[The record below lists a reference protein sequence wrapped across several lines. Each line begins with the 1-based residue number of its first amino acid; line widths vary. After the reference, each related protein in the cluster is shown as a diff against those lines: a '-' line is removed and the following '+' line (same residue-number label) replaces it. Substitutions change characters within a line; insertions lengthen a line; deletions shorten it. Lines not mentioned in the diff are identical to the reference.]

1 MNIHPMVKYLL
12 KEDIKKVEWYD
23 LAVKFNICPDTKKK
37 AHRAEGA
44 KRMWQRFVKSLEKNG
59 QDLEVVKQTFKNGEL
74 LFETKKKAPLEVDVD
89 ISNMEISKVTTNPY
103 NGGKW
108 ITYKNEMGL
117 SADQIRKI
125 KDDFEFKPFK
135 STIVNNNSNKIGVV
149 DISDI
154 HAGSLVRYMH
164 ETVKQ
169 RSFNIDVLN
178 EYLDNAA
185 TTINSYNFKEVS
197 LFLPGD
203 LIESFSGF
211 NHRDTYKN
219 IQAHQGDIITMSYV
233 ILKRLLSNINNLKK
247 VYMTEGNH
255 DRFTMQKDGN
265 SRKGMAEVLAYFLA
279 ENTSVPIVYHPFV
292 VSDEI
297 DGLYHICTHGDY
309 RSFQKNGYDT
319 FFFKY
324 GKQGMY
330 NVLKTGHLHRFNILA
345 QTDEYMHYECPSI
358 FTGGFFEES
367 IGFNSVPAITI
378 IQNINYLCNI
388 DYRTLCQYNKS

>member
-1 MNIHPMVKYLL
+1 MVKYLL
-12 KEDIKKVEWYD
+12 KEDSKDFKWYD
-23 LAVKFNICPDTKKK
+23 LAVKFNISEGTKKK
-37 AHRAEGA
+37 SDRGKNA
-44 KRMWQRFVKSLEKNG
+44 KRIWSNFLKNVENNG

-74 LFETKKKAPLEVDVD
+74 LFETKKILPVEVDVD
-89 ISNMEISKVTTNPY
+89 VSNMEISKVTTNPY
-103 NGGKW
+103 GGKW
-108 ITYKNEMGL
+108 ISYKNEVGL
-117 SADQIRKI
+117 STDQIKKI
-125 KDDFEFKPFK
+125 SDDFEFKPFNP
-135 STIVNNNSNKIGVV
+135 SIVSNTNGIGVV

-154 HAGSLVRYMH
+154 HAGSLVKFMY
-164 ETVKQ
+164 ETIKQ

-178 EYLDNAA
+178 NYLDNAA
-185 TTINSYNFKEVS
+185 KIINDYKFKEVS

-203 LIESFSGF
+203 IIESFTGF

-219 IQAHQGDIITMSYV
+219 IQSHQGEIITLSYQ

-255 DRFTMQKDGN
+255 DRFTMQKDSD
-265 SRKGMAEVLAYFLA
+265 SRKGVGEVLAYFLA
-279 ENTSVPIVYHPFV
+279 ENTSVPIVYHPFM

-330 NVLKTGHLHRFNILA
+330 NVLKTGHLHRFNIMS

-358 FTGGFFEES
+358 FTGGFFEEAL
-367 IGFNSVPAITI
+367 GYNSLPAITI
-378 IQNINYLCNI
+378 IQNIDYLCNI
-388 DYRTLCQYNKS
+388 DYRTLCKYNKS